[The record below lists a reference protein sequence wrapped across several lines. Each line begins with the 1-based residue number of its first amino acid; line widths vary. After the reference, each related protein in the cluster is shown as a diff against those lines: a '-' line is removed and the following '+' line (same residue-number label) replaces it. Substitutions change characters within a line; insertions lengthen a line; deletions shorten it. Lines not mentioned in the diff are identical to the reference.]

1 MYIYLEFENKMV
13 DELVEFLTSETWSF
27 HGQENPTEESIRENV
42 ANGNYNEN
50 GNQTFWIMDNH
61 TKIGLIRV
69 FDLEDPICLFDLRLK
84 EKFRGKGIAKDVLN
98 WLSTYVFK
106 KYTHIIRIEGHTR
119 YDNFAMRKTFFNSG
133 FVKESYNRR
142 SWRQGGQLFDSVG
155 YAMIREDWENNTKTI
170 IEDTFPY

>member
-1 MYIYLEFENKMV
+1 MYTYLEFENKMV

-27 HGQENPTEESIRENV
+27 HGQENPTEESIRENL

-61 TKIGLIRV
+61 TKIGLIRI

-84 EKFRGKGIAKDVLN
+84 EKVRGKGIAKHVLN
-98 WLSTYVFK
+98 WLSTYVFNN
-106 KYTHIIRIEGHTR
+106 YTHITRIEGHTR

-142 SWRQGGQLFDSVG
+142 SWRQSGQLFDSVG

-170 IEDTFPY
+170 IEDNFPY